1 MFFRRLPDKP
11 SQTEDV
17 RNCRGDA
24 VSVWRVGET
33 TGVRGL
39 ESARGVSV
47 GGSGGEQVSPSA
59 RGIPYAQASA
69 SCPSKEERRA
79 PRLLAPPL
87 GRKHEPAALC
97 DSRNDL
103 RSKASTRSAG
113 SRGARGEGTLTALE
127 TRTPTVEP
135 SVFCV
140 LWPPRTFSQNYTTFM
155 TVWKKKIMSANRRG
169 LRIT

>member
-17 RNCRGDA
+17 RNYRGDA
-24 VSVWRVGET
+24 VSVWREGET
-33 TGVRGL
+33 T
-39 ESARGVSV
+39 GVSV
-47 GGSGGEQVSPSA
+47 GGSGGGGRVSPSA
-59 RGIPYAQASA
+59 RGIPSAQASA

-103 RSKASTRSAG
+103 RSKASTRSTG
-113 SRGARGEGTLTALE
+113 SRGPRGGTLTALE
-127 TRTPTVEP
+127 TPTPTVEP

-140 LWPPRTFSQNYTTFM
+140 LYPPGTFSQNYTTFM
-155 TVWKKKIMSANRRG
+155 TVWKKNPTSVNRRG